1 MQWKD
6 INKQKTREDDERR
19 EGFSMKMDSLWDI
32 AAEGAV
38 HRIMS
43 SSLLGK
49 KKEKKEG
56 FEFYSDQ
63 ITERKR
69 TMSSMNKKLSKS

>member
-43 SSLLGK
+43 SSFLGK
-49 KKEKKEG
+49 K
-56 FEFYSDQ
+56 
-63 ITERKR
+63 
-69 TMSSMNKKLSKS
+69 